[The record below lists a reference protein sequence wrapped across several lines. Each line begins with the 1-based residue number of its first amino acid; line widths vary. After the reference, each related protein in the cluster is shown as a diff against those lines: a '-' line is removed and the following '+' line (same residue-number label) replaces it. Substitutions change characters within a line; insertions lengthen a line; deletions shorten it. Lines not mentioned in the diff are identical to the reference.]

1 MISKKSL
8 LRNISFIS
16 LLFLIS
22 GCVHTNCPLPARL
35 GDGVK
40 TIRLNSHK
48 ESSDLKR
55 NARSM
60 KSLCV
65 DRVTFYEGGR
75 QWNLLLIRNSSAPN
89 GPFWYLPHDNE
100 ESAFDAAVYAAKR
113 YGGGFLAV
121 EAGGQRYASGKDP
134 NRNFKKGSSY
144 SKTIFRIIDTYKSSN
159 MPYLALHSNDEGHL
173 NSGGGG
179 TVSIRNSSKIAQ
191 AFPAG
196 RVKTGHQKGLQDEDS
211 LVYLAGKTIDRKRI
225 EQFNA
230 AGLHVKYETV
240 TTASNDNSMSNY
252 IILQKNGAGYI
263 NIEVEHGDTKTQ
275 KKMIDKVMKVLK

>member
-8 LRNISFIS
+8 LHNISFIS

-22 GCVHTNCPLPARL
+22 GCVHTNCPLPAGV
-35 GDGVK
+35 GDSVK
-40 TIRLNSHK
+40 IIHLNSYK
-48 ESSDLKR
+48 ESTDLKR
-55 NARSM
+55 NAWSM
-60 KSLCV
+60 GSLCAN
-65 DRVTFYEGGR
+65 RIAFREGSQ
-75 QWNLLLIRNSSAPN
+75 QWNFLLVWNPSAPK

-121 EAGGQRYASGKDP
+121 EANGQRYASGKDP
-134 NRNFKKGSSY
+134 NRNFKQGSNY
-144 SKTIFRIIDTYKSSN
+144 SKTIFRIIDTYKNSD

-211 LVYLAGKTIDRKRI
+211 LIFLAGKTIDRKRI

-240 TTASNDNSMSNY
+240 TASSNDNSMSNY